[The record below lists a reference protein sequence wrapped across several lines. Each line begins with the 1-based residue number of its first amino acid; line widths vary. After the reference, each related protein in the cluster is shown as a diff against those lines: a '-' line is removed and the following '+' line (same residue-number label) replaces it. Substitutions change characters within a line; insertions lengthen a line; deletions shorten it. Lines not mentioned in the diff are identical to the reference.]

1 MKVDIV
7 FVIHD
12 MRGGGAQRVALNL
25 IEAWIRQGLRVQV
38 ITWLAAETDFFKLPA
53 GVQRTVIGPKP
64 LGAGRVAAHLFN
76 IRAIFCIRRH
86 LRESRPKVVVSF
98 ITVTNI
104 FVILASAGLKCRL
117 VISERNDPTRQ
128 RAGPIWATLRR
139 GLYRFADVVTANTA
153 HAVEAMVDY
162 VPRRKLV
169 AVHNPVVLPGDIQS
183 FKRSSV
189 VLNVG
194 RLVPQKNQRLI
205 VEAIALLGIKSQDWR
220 MELVGEGPDRD
231 DLVGLAE
238 RKGLSGLVNMQGSVA
253 DPDPHYR
260 AAGIFVLSSVYEG
273 TPNVLLEAM
282 AHAVPC
288 IVSDSL
294 PGALEYVEDGVSG
307 LIFRSGDS
315 THLAECLLK
324 LIENPDLRLSL
335 GREGRKRVEN
345 YSVEIVLAQWNRL
358 LFPSSDAGIRSDRT
372 GAV

>member
-1 MKVDIV
+1 
-7 FVIHD
+7 
-12 MRGGGAQRVALNL
+12 
-25 IEAWIRQGLRVQV
+25 
-38 ITWLAAETDFFKLPA
+38 LPA

-345 YSVEIVLAQWNRL
+345 YSVEIVSAQWNRL
-358 LFPSSDAGIRSDRT
+358 LFPLSDAGIRSDRT